1 MNKNLLALTRATL
14 FDLQKTISLDEKY
27 LVDECLVVD
36 SYNFEK
42 SFDEEIYLLKDFIE
56 ENIMTDEAFELS
68 NKIDFGKLDIR
79 SSYILHLGTILYF
92 LKEYKEKKYREEQ
105 YQVIMIGDYSIHLII
120 TNLESLLYAFYISPI
135 EE

>member
-42 SFDEEIYLLKDFIE
+42 SFDEEISILKDFIE
-56 ENIMTDEAFELS
+56 DRVITEESFLLS
-68 NKIDFGKLDIR
+68 HKIDFGNLDIR
-79 SSYILHLGTILYF
+79 SSYILHLGTIIYF
-92 LKEYKEKKYREEQ
+92 LKEAKKEKIRGFRGARVKAWIENFE
-105 YQVIMIGDYSIHLII
+105 
-120 TNLESLLYAFYISPI
+120 TLLVAFYLSPI
-135 EE
+135 ENQ